1 MQGGHA
7 VLFSSITFLYWFLPA
22 VILIY
27 FLVPDKAKNYILLAA
42 SFIFYFWGEP
52 SYCFLMLTACVIG
65 YFAGLLT
72 EKLRNTKYSKVVL
85 ICSVGIL
92 LCILGFF
99 KYANFIISSFSGL
112 TGIESKLLDIAL
124 PIGISFYTFQIIS
137 YIIDVYRAEVPAQRN
152 IFSLAAYVSLFP
164 QLIAGPIVRYQTVA
178 NELEHRTHSFEMFS
192 SGVGR
197 FVFGLSKKVIIADSL
212 AAFAAQFGVGSVAA
226 CWLSAIC
233 FTMQIYFD
241 FSGYSDMAIGLG
253 RMFGFKF
260 LENFNYPYISRSIS
274 EFWRR
279 WHISLGSWF
288 RDYVYIPLGGNR
300 CSRLRWFFNILIVWS
315 LTGLW
320 HGAAWNFVIWGLFF
334 AFFLLI
340 EKLFLGKLLQRI
352 PRIFGIVY
360 VLFFVNISFV
370 IFNAESLSAAGQQI
384 CGMFGLNGLSLAD
397 PNTLYYLKS
406 ALVLLVAAA
415 VLATPLP
422 MKLVRKL
429 YTYPV
434 VQKISTVAE
443 PVVFI
448 ALLILC
454 TGFIVDGSF
463 SPFLYFRF

>member
-1 MQGGHA
+1 M
-7 VLFSSITFLYWFLPA
+7 LFSSITFLYWFLPA

-27 FLVPDKAKNYILLAA
+27 FITPDKAKNYILLAA

-52 SYCFLMLTACVIG
+52 VYCFLMLAACIIG

-72 EKLRNTKYSKVVL
+72 EKFAGTSYSKVVL
-85 ICSVGIL
+85 GCSVGLL

-99 KYANFIISSFSGL
+99 KYADFFISSFATL
-112 TGIESKLLDIAL
+112 TGINAKLLNIAL

-137 YIIDVYRAEVPAQRN
+137 YIIDVYRRDVHAQRN
-152 IFSLAAYVSLFP
+152 VFTLAAYVSLFP

-178 NELEHRTHSFEMFS
+178 GELEHRTHSFELFS
-192 SGVGR
+192 SGVTR
-197 FVFGLSKKVIIADSL
+197 FVLGLSKKVIIADSL
-212 AAFAAQFGVGSVAA
+212 AAFASQFGTSSVAA

-233 FTMQIYFD
+233 FTLQIYFD

-300 CSRLRWFFNILIVWS
+300 CSRPRWFFNILVVWA

-320 HGAAWNFVIWGLFF
+320 HGAAWNFVIWGLLF

-340 EKLFLGKLLQRI
+340 EKLFLGKLLARI
-352 PRIFGIVY
+352 PSIFSALY

-370 IFNAESLSAAGQQI
+370 IFNADSLSSAARHLG
-384 CGMFGLNGLSLAD
+384 GMFGLTGLSLSD
-397 PNTLYYLKS
+397 PNTIYYLGS
-406 ALVLLVAAA
+406 AA
-415 VLATPLP
+415 VLLIVSAIFATPLP
-422 MKLVRKL
+422 AKLIRKL
-429 YTYPV
+429 RTLPV
-434 VQKISTVAE
+434 LKRISAVAE
-443 PVVFI
+443 PIVLF
-448 ALLILC
+448 ALLAIC

>member
-1 MQGGHA
+1 MPKA
-7 VLFSSITFLYWFLPA
+7 
-22 VILIY
+22 
-27 FLVPDKAKNYILLAA
+27 AKNYVLLAA
-42 SFIFYFWGEP
+42 SFLFYFWGEP
-52 SYCFLMLTACVIG
+52 AYSILMLAACIIG
-65 YFAGLLT
+65 YVAGLLIGKSKT
-72 EKLRNTKYSKVVL
+72 SKGRKLSLFV
-85 ICSVGIL
+85 SVGLL
-92 LCILGFF
+92 LCMLGFF
-99 KYANFIISSFSGL
+99 KYANFVISTLTGL
-112 TGIESKLLDIAL
+112 TGADIKPLDIAL

-137 YIIDVYRAEVPAQRN
+137 YIIDVYREEVPVQRN
-152 IFSLAAYVSLFP
+152 PFTLATYVSLFP

-178 NELEHRTHSFEMFS
+178 DELRERTHSFDMFS

-212 AAFAAQFGVGSVAA
+212 AAFAVSFGTDTVLA
-226 CWLSAIC
+226 CWLSSIC
-233 FTMQIYFD
+233 FMFQIYFD

-260 LENFNYPYISRSIS
+260 IENFNYPYISRTIT

-300 CSRLRWFFNILIVWS
+300 CSRLRWFFNILVVWA

-340 EKLFLGKLLQRI
+340 EKLFLGKLLDKA
-352 PRIFGIVY
+352 PRIIGIVY
-360 VLFFVNISFV
+360 VLFFVNISFI
-370 IFNAESLSAAGQQI
+370 IFNAESLTASMQHIG
-384 CGMFGLNGLSLAD
+384 GMFGLNGLSFAD
-397 PNTLYYLKS
+397 ASSLYYFKS
-406 ALVLLVAAA
+406 VLVLLVLAA
-415 VLATPLP
+415 LFATPYP

-429 YTYPV
+429 YTYPIFK
-434 VQKISTVAE
+434 KISIVAE

-448 ALLILC
+448 ALLAIC
-454 TGFIVDGSF
+454 TAFIVDGSF